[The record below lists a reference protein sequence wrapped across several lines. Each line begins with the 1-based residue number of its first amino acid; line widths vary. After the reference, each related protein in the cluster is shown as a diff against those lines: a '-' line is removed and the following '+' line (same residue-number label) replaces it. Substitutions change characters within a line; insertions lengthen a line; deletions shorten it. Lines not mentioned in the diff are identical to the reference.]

1 MDFAGNLLT
10 DAMVSRHMREPDE
23 LYWSEVTMAILNGG
37 AIRGSINQG
46 ISCRYLLNSH
56 VFRHLQRK
64 IKQDGN
70 LPVYSEVIA
79 MLKFSMR
86 SSNSGRWVI

>member
-1 MDFAGNLLT
+1 
-10 DAMVSRHMREPDE
+10 MVSRHMREPDE

-56 VFRHLQRK
+56 VFGKEDEIVYPLQWSM
-64 IKQDGN
+64 QDFFDGAA
-70 LPVYSEVIA
+70 PDP
-79 MLKFSMR
+79 
-86 SSNSGRWVI
+86 GG